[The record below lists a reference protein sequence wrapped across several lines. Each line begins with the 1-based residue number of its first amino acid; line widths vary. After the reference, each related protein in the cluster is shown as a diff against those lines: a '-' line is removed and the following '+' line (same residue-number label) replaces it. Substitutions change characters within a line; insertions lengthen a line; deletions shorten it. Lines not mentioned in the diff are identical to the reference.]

1 MVKLLIGH
9 KGSGK
14 TKRMIELANDTVQT
28 AKGSIVFINKNSRLI
43 YDLDYKIR
51 VVCMEDFPHI
61 TNEDEYIGFLFG
73 IMSSDNDI
81 ETIFLDGIMR
91 HRDFALDILPS
102 FIEKVK
108 VISKESGID
117 FVLSPG
123 SIMPGAYCFF
133 DNKGRFYDHTGTDNR
148 GAFQRQKRIR
158 EYHKADRVDG

>member
-1 MVKLLIGH
+1 MVKLLVGH

-14 TKRMIELANDTVQT
+14 TKRMIELANGAVKD

-73 IMSSDNDI
+73 IMSADSDI

-91 HRDFALDILPS
+91 HRDFALEILPS
-102 FIEKVK
+102 FIEKIK
-108 VISKESGID
+108 VISKEAGID
-117 FVLSPG
+117 FVLSVSAELEEMIG
-123 SIMPGAYCFF
+123 VNF
-133 DNKGRFYDHTGTDNR
+133 DNIEVLN
-148 GAFQRQKRIR
+148 
-158 EYHKADRVDG
+158 

>member
-14 TKRMIELANDTVQT
+14 TKRMIELANETVEN
-28 AKGSIVFINKNSRLI
+28 AKGSIVFINKNARLI

-61 TNEDEYIGFLFG
+61 TNEDEYIGFMFG

-81 ETIFLDGIMR
+81 ETMFLDGVMR
-91 HRDFALDILPS
+91 HRDFALEVLPS

-108 VISKESGID
+108 IISKETGID
-117 FVLSPG
+117 FVISVSAELEEMIG
-123 SIMPGAYCFF
+123 VNF
-133 DNKGRFYDHTGTDNR
+133 DDVEVLN
-148 GAFQRQKRIR
+148 
-158 EYHKADRVDG
+158 

>member
-14 TKRMIELANDTVQT
+14 TKRMIDLVNTQVQD

-51 VVCMEDFPHI
+51 VICMEDFPHV

-81 ETIFLDGIMR
+81 ETIFLDGIMS

-102 FIEKVK
+102 FIEKIK
-108 VISKESGID
+108 VISKETGID
-117 FVLSPG
+117 FVISVSAELEEMIG
-123 SIMPGAYCFF
+123 
-133 DNKGRFYDHTGTDNR
+133 
-148 GAFQRQKRIR
+148 
-158 EYHKADRVDG
+158 VDFENMEVLN

>member
-1 MVKLLIGH
+1 MVKILIGH

-28 AKGSIVFINKNSRLI
+28 AKGSIIFINKNSRLI

-51 VVCMEDFPHI
+51 VICMDDFPHV

-73 IMSSDNDI
+73 IISSDNDI

-102 FIEKVK
+102 FIEKIK
-108 VISKESGID
+108 VISKETGID
-117 FVLSPG
+117 FVLSVSAELEEMIG
-123 SIMPGAYCFF
+123 VEF
-133 DNKGRFYDHTGTDNR
+133 DNIEVLN
-148 GAFQRQKRIR
+148 
-158 EYHKADRVDG
+158 

>member
-14 TKRMIELANDTVQT
+14 TKRMIDLVNTQVQD

-51 VVCMEDFPHI
+51 VICMEDFPHV

-73 IMSSDNDI
+73 IMSADNDI
-81 ETIFLDGIMR
+81 ETIFLDGIMS

-102 FIEKVK
+102 FIEKIK
-108 VISKESGID
+108 IISKESGID
-117 FVLSPG
+117 FVLSVSAELEEMIG
-123 SIMPGAYCFF
+123 VNF
-133 DNKGRFYDHTGTDNR
+133 DNMEVLN
-148 GAFQRQKRIR
+148 
-158 EYHKADRVDG
+158 

>member
-14 TKRMIELANDTVQT
+14 TKRMIDIANEAVDN
-28 AKGSIVFINKNSRLI
+28 AKGSIVFINKNARLI

-51 VVCMEDFPHI
+51 VICMEDFPHV

-81 ETIFLDGIMR
+81 ETIFLDGIMS

-102 FIEKVK
+102 FIEKIK
-108 VISKESGID
+108 VISKETGID
-117 FVLSPG
+117 FVISVSAELEEMIG
-123 SIMPGAYCFF
+123 VDF
-133 DNKGRFYDHTGTDNR
+133 DNMEVLN
-148 GAFQRQKRIR
+148 
-158 EYHKADRVDG
+158 